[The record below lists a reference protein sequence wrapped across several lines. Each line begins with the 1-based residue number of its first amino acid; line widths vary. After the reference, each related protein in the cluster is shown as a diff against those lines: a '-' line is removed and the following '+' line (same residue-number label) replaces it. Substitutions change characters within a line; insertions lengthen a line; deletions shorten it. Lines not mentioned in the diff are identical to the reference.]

1 MEIHKKHKFMQYC
14 EYTKL
19 EHRGGD
25 AQRQNFG
32 RGRRLENEKFSPHLF
47 EKRRI

>member
-19 EHRGGD
+19 EHRRGD
-25 AQRQNFG
+25 HAQRQNFG
-32 RGRRLENEKFSPHLF
+32 RG
-47 EKRRI
+47 